1 MCMTN
6 SQRETGFTKVPN
18 HLLHAMISTELKL
31 SGADFRVLLFIFNQT
46 FGYQHEKWQMSASY
60 IAKATGLSIRQV
72 RRSVAN
78 LQNWNIVRLYPAEN
92 AVNVLGI
99 NDATEQWEI
108 PDEHG
113 NQFFKKV
120 PLEKGDV
127 PQGQGDNPDRTTCH
141 LPFQGRH
148 LSKLISVP
156 DETVTPDEAVTPDEV
171 VTPDEAVTPDET
183 VTPDEAV
190 TPDKAVTV
198 TELSHTPDKAVTIPP
213 DRSVTQNKKERQERE
228 NKKELCACPFF
239 ETLWAEYPNKK
250 GKAKVTQKAMGEMNR
265 LGYGRMHRALERYR
279 TEKPEWQHWQN
290 GSTFFNGGY
299 LDYLDEA
306 PGKEQ
311 TNGADDTDG
320 AGDNWKRFFE
330 RCRI

>member
-6 SQRETGFTKVPN
+6 SQREEGFTKVPN

-78 LQNWNIVRLYPAEN
+78 LQNCNIVRLYPAEN
-92 AVNVLGI
+92 AVNVLGN
-99 NDATEQWEI
+99 NDAAEQWEI

-127 PQGQGDNPDRTTCH
+127 PQGQGDNPSGTTCH

-148 LSKLISVP
+148 LSKLISVLCGIALW
-156 DETVTPDEAVTPDEV
+156 T
-171 VTPDEAVTPDET
+171 
-183 VTPDEAV
+183 
-190 TPDKAVTV
+190 KA
-198 TELSHTPDKAVTIPP
+198 
-213 DRSVTQNKKERQERE
+213 
-228 NKKELCACPFF
+228 
-239 ETLWAEYPNKK
+239 
-250 GKAKVTQKAMGEMNR
+250 
-265 LGYGRMHRALERYR
+265 
-279 TEKPEWQHWQN
+279 EKYAILN
-290 GSTFFNGGY
+290 LLYF
-299 LDYLDEA
+299 
-306 PGKEQ
+306 
-311 TNGADDTDG
+311 
-320 AGDNWKRFFE
+320 
-330 RCRI
+330 I